1 MNGSAPSYGP
11 AGSVASPAITNTSGS
26 CCSRS
31 HVAICLACTGLS
43 TRRAEMCGVGL
54 WPSASRRSVYSCV
67 AAMPLAGE
75 HVTDTS
81 AFGGSASIA
90 SSIDFI
96 GTSSKC
102 RLRASSRIAGDDSTS
117 RFGDPN
123 GQSLLNRSI
132 TRRSLRILW
141 QTSRQLSS

>member
-1 MNGSAPSYGP
+1 M
-11 AGSVASPAITNTSGS
+11 
-26 CCSRS
+26 
-31 HVAICLACTGLS
+31 
-43 TRRAEMCGVGL
+43 
-54 WPSASRRSVYSCV
+54 YSWV

-81 AFGGSASIA
+81 ALGGSSAIA

-102 RLRASSRIAGDDSTS
+102 RLRTSSRIAGDDSTS

-123 GQSLLNRSI
+123 GQNLLNRSI